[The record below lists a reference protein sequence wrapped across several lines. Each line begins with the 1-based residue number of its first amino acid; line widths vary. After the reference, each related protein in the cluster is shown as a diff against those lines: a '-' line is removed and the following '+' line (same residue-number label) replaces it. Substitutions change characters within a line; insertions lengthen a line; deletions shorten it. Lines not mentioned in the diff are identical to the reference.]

1 MSTFTPDPDSR
12 QPITLTA
19 LPTLPPPP
27 LLTIPSSA
35 APDSRQPTADSF
47 PHSALGTRNSKLT
60 PFLIGR
66 STQGRDI
73 LAWRLGTGERILL
86 IVGGI
91 HTGFETNTVTLV
103 NELIAHFE
111 GAPAEILPG
120 VSLIFIPV
128 ANPDGLTL
136 GRELDGRFNANE
148 VDLNRNWG
156 CEWSAE
162 AYFQDQRVN
171 AGTQAFSE
179 PETQAL
185 SVFIRQIQPSAVI
198 FYHSAADGIFAGN
211 CGGDHGSAAL
221 AAVLGEATGYSYGKP
236 FTAYRVTGTAA
247 SWVDGQGIP
256 AVDLELTSSQETQF
270 ERNLK
275 GIIAVQFWLAAN

>member
-1 MSTFTPDPDSR
+1 
-12 QPITLTA
+12 
-19 LPTLPPPP
+19 
-27 LLTIPSSA
+27 LLTVPSTITSDA
-35 APDSRQPTADSF
+35 DSQEPTAF
-47 PHSALGTRNSKLT
+47 GTRNSALT
-60 PFLIGR
+60 PFPIGR

-73 LAWRLGTGERILL
+73 LAWRLGTGERVLL
-86 IVGGI
+86 TVGGI

-103 NELIAHFE
+103 NELIAYFE
-111 GAPAEILPG
+111 SAPSEILPG

-136 GRELDGRFNANE
+136 GRELDGRFNANQ

-156 CEWSAE
+156 CEWSAD
-162 AYFQDQRVN
+162 ARFQNQTVN
-171 AGTQAFSE
+171 AGSQAFSE

-185 SVFIRQIQPSAVI
+185 SVFIRQIQPAAVI

-211 CGGDHGSAAL
+211 CGGDHGSAEL
-221 AAVLGEATGYSYGKP
+221 AKVLGEASGYSYGKP
-236 FTAYRVTGTAA
+236 FTAYPVTGTAA

-275 GIIAVQFWLAAN
+275 GIIAVQFWLAAGQ